1 MASTYSTDLRLELIA
16 DGEQTGTWGAT
27 TNRNLGTLLE
37 QAICGV
43 ANVAMTDANYTL
55 TTANGVSDEAR
66 NMVITMTGALTATR
80 NVVCPSSDKFYI
92 VRNNTTG
99 GQSIVFKTSAGTGVT
114 ITNGATA
121 IVYCDSTNVLSVSPI
136 INNSNWSGTPLA
148 LGNGG
153 TGQALSDPGADRI
166 LFWDD
171 SGSAITW
178 LAPSTGLAIS
188 STNISLSFLGLET
201 LTDPNADRIMF
212 WDDSAGSLAWLTA
225 STGLTITTT
234 SIAVNSASTSQ
245 AGIAQWA
252 TSAQWRANTSSLVLT
267 TDQVWSAMSE
277 VTLTDA
283 SSISWNMASGFDFV
297 VTLGGNRTMGA
308 PTNVKVGQ
316 KGRLR
321 VVQDATG
328 SRTIN
333 WASAGVFVFNAG
345 TAPTLSTA
353 ANAKDVLYYDCIA
366 SGVILITMAA
376 KGYS

>member
-16 DGEQTGTWGAT
+16 DGEQTGTWGQT

-43 ANVAMTDANYTL
+43 VNVAMTDANYTL

-80 NVVCPSSDKFYI
+80 NVVCPSVDKLYI
-92 VRNNTTG
+92 VKNGTTG
-99 GQSIVFKTSAGTGVT
+99 GQSIVFKTSGGTGIT

-121 IVYCDSTNVLSVSPI
+121 ILYCDATNVLSVQPI

-148 LGNGG
+148 IGNGG
-153 TGQALSDPGADRI
+153 TGQALTDPNADRI

-171 SGSAITW
+171 SGTAVAW
-178 LAPSTGLAIS
+178 LTVSTGLAITT
-188 STNISLSFLGLET
+188 TNLSLSFLGLET

-234 SIAVNSASTSQ
+234 SITVNQASTSQ
-245 AGIAQWA
+245 AGIGEWA
-252 TSAQWRANTSSLVLT
+252 TSAEWRANTSSLVLT
-267 TDQVWSAMSE
+267 TDQVWGSMAE
-277 VTLTDA
+277 VTLTD
-283 SSISWNMASGFDFV
+283 SSTISWDMGTGFDFV
-297 VTLGGNRTMGA
+297 VTLGASRTMAA

-321 VVQDATG
+321 VIQDATG
-328 SRTIN
+328 SRTIT
-333 WASAGVFVFNAG
+333 WSANFDFTGGV
-345 TAPTLSTA
+345 APILSTT
-353 ANAKDVLYYDCIA
+353 ANAKDVLYYDCISA
-366 SGVILITMAA
+366 TSILITLGA
-376 KGYS
+376 KAYS